1 MATGFSET
9 SERRDAVQRGA
20 GLAVAVLM
28 IVYTLA
34 FIDRQLLN
42 LMLDPIRHTLALSD
56 TEISVI
62 QGIAFAAAY
71 VVCGPIFGLLADRVS
86 RRLLLA
92 MAAVVW
98 SLATLACG
106 LATGFWAL
114 FLARAAV
121 GAAEASVQPA
131 AWSALADFY
140 TRETLPRAMSIFLVA
155 PYIGGGLALIFGGTL
170 LASSDAITTMV
181 PRLAVFA
188 DWRIVFIIV
197 GALGIVIAALMF
209 LVREPQRRDLRGS
222 DPESVGRP
230 AGTPREVLGFL
241 WHNRAFFGRF
251 YGAMT
256 CIVIILYA
264 MPAWMPTLLLRVYSV
279 PIANLGIQYGAVM
292 LVAGTVGVLFGP
304 SLGRLL
310 ERRGSRNGMLLVIV
324 LALVGMVPA
333 SMAIPLLPTYVA
345 ALSVAG
351 LFAFL
356 YSVPQA
362 MAASMLQLTSPA
374 HMRGLI
380 ISIYVMVINIAGL
393 GLAPLLVA
401 LLTDVVF
408 GDPAMVGWSLG
419 IVCTTAA
426 VIGTWLALQARRYY
440 DELDPNSD
448 RAPATT

>member
-1 MATGFSET
+1 
-9 SERRDAVQRGA
+9 
-20 GLAVAVLM
+20 
-28 IVYTLA
+28 
-34 FIDRQLLN
+34 
-42 LMLDPIRHTLALSD
+42 
-56 TEISVI
+56 
-62 QGIAFAAAY
+62 
-71 VVCGPIFGLLADRVS
+71 
-86 RRLLLA
+86 
-92 MAAVVW
+92 
-98 SLATLACG
+98 
-106 LATGFWAL
+106 
-114 FLARAAV
+114 
-121 GAAEASVQPA
+121 
-131 AWSALADFY
+131 
-140 TRETLPRAMSIFLVA
+140 
-155 PYIGGGLALIFGGTL
+155 
-170 LASSDAITTMV
+170 
-181 PRLAVFA
+181 
-188 DWRIVFIIV
+188 
-197 GALGIVIAALMF
+197 
-209 LVREPQRRDLRGS
+209 
-222 DPESVGRP
+222 
-230 AGTPREVLGFL
+230 
-241 WHNRAFFGRF
+241 
-251 YGAMT
+251 
-256 CIVIILYA
+256 
-264 MPAWMPTLLLRVYSV
+264 
-279 PIANLGIQYGAVM
+279 M

-333 SMAIPLLPTYVA
+333 SMAIPLLPNYVA

>member
-1 MATGFSET
+1 MASTISGPT
-9 SERRDAVQRGA
+9 DRPDLVQRGA
-20 GLAVAVLM
+20 GVAVAILM

-42 LMLDPIRHTLALSD
+42 LMLDPIRQTLDLTD

-62 QGIAFAAAY
+62 QGIAFASAY
-71 VVCGPIFGLLADRVS
+71 VACGPIFGLLADRVS

-92 MAAVVW
+92 MAAIVW

-106 LATGFWAL
+106 LATGFWTL

-140 TRETLPRAMSIFLVA
+140 TRATLPRAMSIFLVA

-170 LASSDAITTMV
+170 LASSDAITTMI
-181 PRLAVFA
+181 PRLASFA
-188 DWRIVFIIV
+188 DWRIVFIVV
-197 GALGIVIAALMF
+197 GALGIVIAALMA
-209 LVREPQRRDLRGS
+209 LVREPKRRELRGS
-222 DPESVGRP
+222 GPVAVARK
-230 AGTPREVLGFL
+230 AGTPREVLAFL
-241 WHNRAFFGRF
+241 WQNRAFFGRF

-264 MPAWMPTLLLRVYSV
+264 LPAWMPTLLLRVYSV
-279 PIANLGIQYGAVM
+279 PISNLGIQYGAVM
-292 LVAGTVGVLFGP
+292 LIAGTAGVLLGP

-310 ERRGSRNGMLLVIV
+310 ERWGAGNGMLLVIA
-324 LALVGMVPA
+324 LALLVMVPTSA
-333 SMAIPLLPTYVA
+333 SIPLLPNYGA
-345 ALSVAG
+345 ALGVAG
-351 LFAFL
+351 LLALL
-356 YSVPQA
+356 YSLPQA

-393 GLAPLLVA
+393 GFAPLLVA
-401 LLTDVVF
+401 LLTDVIF

-419 IVCTTAA
+419 IVCTAA
-426 VIGTWLALQARRYY
+426 ATIGTWLAIQMRHHFA
-440 DELDPNSD
+440 ELDPNSD
-448 RAPATT
+448 